1 MRPRLLIGRL
11 LIKAGR
17 LFRHFGVSIRR
28 LGGYGGYAHPLA
40 LLVMRPDDLVEL
52 GRESYSRGDMVEH
65 FCDKDLVDSGLN
77 SDELSILD
85 EIPLKRGKI
94 LLLGLGGGR
103 EAIHLSR
110 LGFEVTGIDFVP
122 EMIEKALK
130 NAASRGLKIEG
141 QVQEVSKLDLPECF
155 YDIIWFASGMYS
167 SVPMKKRR
175 IEMLH
180 KIKKS
185 LRNKG
190 YLVCSFSFNKAYGLA
205 SPLREFLKKI
215 LVFMTLGNFW
225 YERGDKIT
233 GNSEF
238 LHSFYSVD
246 LLSSEFESGGFEM
259 LKISLPEKPSSW
271 SHALLK
277 KRIPE

>member
-1 MRPRLLIGRL
+1 
-11 LIKAGR
+11 
-17 LFRHFGVSIRR
+17 

-130 NAASRGLKIEG
+130 NVASRGLKIEG

-205 SPLREFLKKI
+205 SPLREF
-215 LVFMTLGNFW
+215 
-225 YERGDKIT
+225 
-233 GNSEF
+233 
-238 LHSFYSVD
+238 
-246 LLSSEFESGGFEM
+246 
-259 LKISLPEKPSSW
+259 
-271 SHALLK
+271 
-277 KRIPE
+277 